1 MSQNFCEDEP
11 NGKMFECTMVYK
23 CDHMTFCQL
32 LYIPGDSGMTPNPRK
47 PSLQDFTR
55 LHTCLLFQTLLSLNH
70 MFIGQSSETG
80 WWPPSAASSLGLLL
94 GHVSVT
100 LLLKGPVMPFLLEI
114 LIKTSTILTL
124 YYCFLILT
132 SSGKDSLLCN
142 SRPLLLLALLNG
154 CLCLGTWPL
163 RKVQKE

>member
-1 MSQNFCEDEP
+1 MSQNCCEDEP
-11 NGKMFECTMVYK
+11 NEKMFERTMVYK
-23 CDHMTFCQL
+23 CDHMTFCQI
-32 LYIPGDSGMTPNPRK
+32 LYIPGDCGMTPNPRK

-80 WWPPSAASSLGLLL
+80 WWPPSAASSLELLL

-100 LLLKGPVMPFLLEI
+100 LLLKGPIMPFLLEI
-114 LIKTSTILTL
+114 LIKTSTVLTL

-132 SSGKDSLLCN
+132 SSGQDSLLCN
-142 SRPLLLLALLNG
+142 SRPLLLLALLG
-154 CLCLGTWPL
+154 CGFCLGTWPL
-163 RKVQKE
+163 RKMHKG

>member
-1 MSQNFCEDEP
+1 
-11 NGKMFECTMVYK
+11 
-23 CDHMTFCQL
+23 
-32 LYIPGDSGMTPNPRK
+32 
-47 PSLQDFTR
+47 
-55 LHTCLLFQTLLSLNH
+55 
-70 MFIGQSSETG
+70 
-80 WWPPSAASSLGLLL
+80 
-94 GHVSVT
+94 
-100 LLLKGPVMPFLLEI
+100 MPFLLEI
-114 LIKTSTILTL
+114 LIKTSTVLTL